1 MQQLILSDAQS
12 ADTMATQSTPVEQ
25 LVWMGTAYGR
35 RAATK
40 TKSETVRLE
49 TADTSLA
56 FRASVTK
63 TSHRLAVR
71 TAYAMRA
78 LGQATST
85 YQHRNYQTAALA
97 LLAVCAALAAA
108 AIVQSFVPD
117 NDAQQTFT
125 ASVPASDTTAAPRS
139 DLAQTAVTTDQGP
152 TATVAQ
158 SEPAPAIDPAS
169 PALAVTPAP
178 ELVAAKA
185 ALERSNEAAD
195 AAAAQSKSAIESERT
210 ARLQAEEKATLL
222 SSEMALHKTRRE
234 NAEASAADI
243 RALLETERKARA
255 EAELAARTAQDELM
269 RKVASQAPDSEP
281 QEARV
286 AMATPEP
293 VREPIT
299 PVSRPEPRD
308 DRHSAPPPSP
318 PSANISSNSTLMTQA
333 LREGQNLLA
342 KGELT
347 AARKQFEKAAVAG
360 LPEGALALG
369 ETFDPVALSKAGFQ
383 QGGNAARA
391 REWYRRAHELAR
403 NPPKPHRQAHR
414 IEPQTQSNLQI
425 PRLE

>member
-12 ADTMATQSTPVEQ
+12 ADTKATQSTPVEQ

-49 TADTSLA
+49 AADTSLA

-117 NDAQQTFT
+117 NDAPQTLA
-125 ASVPASDTTAAPRS
+125 ASVPVSDTTAAPRS
-139 DLAQTAVTTDQGP
+139 DLAQ

-169 PALAVTPAP
+169 PAVAVTPAP
-178 ELVAAKA
+178 ELAVAKA
-185 ALERSNEAAD
+185 ALERSNEVAD
-195 AAAAQSKSAIESERT
+195 AAAAQSTSAIESERT
-210 ARLQAEEKATLL
+210 ARLQAEEKATQL
-222 SSEMALHKTRRE
+222 SSELALHKTRRE
-234 NAEASAADI
+234 NAEASAADMK
-243 RALLETERKARA
+243 ALLETERKARA

-269 RKVASQAPDSEP
+269 RKVASQAPASEP

-293 VREPIT
+293 AREPIT
-299 PVSRPEPRD
+299 AASRPEPRD

-369 ETFDPVALSKAGFQ
+369 ETFDPVALGKAGFQ

-403 NPPKPHRQAHR
+403 NPPKPHRQARR
-414 IEPQTQSNLQI
+414 IEPETQSNLEI